1 MISIPPPPWHLRP
14 PLLAVD
20 NLSKRFR
27 GLIAVDQVSF
37 DVRTGEI
44 FAVIGPN
51 GAGKSTLFA
60 MIAGALAP
68 DGGAVTFDG
77 ARIDGLTPDAVCRR
91 GVARTFQ
98 IVRPFPA
105 LSVEDNVTIGALL
118 RRPDVASAH
127 AHARAVLERLDLDDK
142 RAQLAS
148 ALTLPDRKRLEV
160 ARALATDPKLLLLD
174 EVMAGLRPSET
185 DRMVAI
191 LRELS
196 RDTGVTILLIEHVM
210 RAVMALASRVL
221 VLHHGAAIA
230 HGVPEAV
237 VRDPAVIVSYLGA
250 EAAG

>member
-1 MISIPPPPWHLRP
+1 MTA
-14 PLLAVD
+14 LLAVT
-20 NLSKRFR
+20 NLSKRFA

-37 DVRTGEI
+37 EVAAGEI

-68 DGGAVTFDG
+68 DEGAVTFAG
-77 ARIDGLTPDAVCRR
+77 TRIDGLTPDAVCRR
-91 GVARTFQ
+91 RIARTFQ
-98 IVRPFPA
+98 IVRPFPG
-105 LSVEDNVTIGALL
+105 LSVEDNVVVGALL
-118 RRPDVASAH
+118 RRADIPSAR
-127 AHARAVLERLDLDDK
+127 AHARAVLEALDLADK
-142 RAQLAS
+142 RAVMAS
-148 ALTLPDRKRLEV
+148 YLTLPDRKRLEV

-174 EVMAGLRPSET
+174 EVMAGLRPTET

-191 LRELS
+191 LKQLN
-196 RDTGVTILLIEHVM
+196 RDTGITILLIEHVM

-230 HGVPEAV
+230 QGAPEAV
-237 VRDPAVIVSYLGA
+237 VRDPAVIASYLGA